1 MDLTKPR
8 VTPLNG
14 PQGLYPRVII
24 RHPSY
29 PTSSLLK
36 LPALDAGGVAQD
48 VALII
53 CGIIADNSWRTG
65 WFSRSVDGRG
75 RLEPNELL
83 TGEVFYFV
91 GDDASCEYISGV
103 C

>member
-1 MDLTKPR
+1 MDLIKPR
-8 VTPLNG
+8 ITPLNG
-14 PQGLYPRVII
+14 PQGRYPKLSIH
-24 RHPSY
+24 HPSY
-29 PTSSLLK
+29 PTNPLLM

-53 CGIIADNSWRTG
+53 CGIIADNSWRNG

-91 GDDASCEYISGV
+91 GDEESCEYA
-103 C
+103 